1 MDYEPIES
9 EIVSCGASW
18 ISLSA
23 SFASSGDADIHAV
36 KKNNIIFVAKI
47 KPLMHLQKATLE
59 TLHLK
64 MCLDASKG

>member
-18 ISLSA
+18 ISWSA

-36 KKNNIIFVAKI
+36 KKNIIFVAKI

-64 MCLDASKG
+64 MCLGASKG